1 MNSSRLL
8 ITWTT
13 LAYEDKAL
21 DAMNNYRLWLTWTTL
36 GYELSYLDF
45 KNNSKLWITWATQGC
60 ELRALYTMNTQSLVD
75 MNDFKLASHAF
86 RSYEQ
91 LMAMDDMCYS
101 RSLAQGSR
109 YYA

>member
-1 MNSSRLL
+1 
-8 ITWTT
+8 
-13 LAYEDKAL
+13 
-21 DAMNNYRLWLTWTTL
+21 
-36 GYELSYLDF
+36 
-45 KNNSKLWITWATQGC
+45 
-60 ELRALYTMNTQSLVD
+60 MNTQSLVD

-91 LMAMDDMCYS
+91 LMAMDDMSYS

>member
-1 MNSSRLL
+1 M
-8 ITWTT
+8 TWKTPGR
-13 LAYEDKAL
+13 EVGAL
-21 DAMNNYRLWLTWTTL
+21 DAMDNLGLWTTWT
-36 GYELSYLDF
+36 
-45 KNNSKLWITWATQGC
+45 TQGC

-91 LMAMDDMCYS
+91 LMAMDDMSYS